1 MANKFPKEVYEK
13 VSTFI
18 YENLNTN
25 NSIAVLLSYLNGSQ
39 LSYLALK
46 EIKGFG
52 KNDPYTEL
60 SVYYVN
66 KELPISTPL
75 CATYSISELGFYR
88 GAAISTDIQTAYLA
102 AQNPK
107 INNIFYVYD
116 LLQLQGVSP
125 EIIREIIGKGTII
138 IARSKEHKKALEA
151 GLGIKISDEV
161 VLEINLVRFKEI
173 IKRYFGVK

>member
-1 MANKFPKEVYEK
+1 MANKFPKEVYDK

-25 NSIAVLLSYLNGSQ
+25 NSIAILLSYLNGSQ
-39 LSYLALK
+39 LSYVTLK
-46 EIKGFG
+46 EINKFV
-52 KNDPYTEL
+52 KIDPYTEI
-60 SVYYVN
+60 SIYYVN

-75 CATYSISELGFYR
+75 CATYNIGELTFYR
-88 GAAISTDIQTAYLA
+88 GECISTDIQTAYLA

-125 EIIREIIGKGTII
+125 DIIREIISKGTII
-138 IARSKEHKKALEA
+138 IARSKEHKKAIEN

-161 VLEINLVRFKEI
+161 VPEINLERFKEI